1 MNGFELELNRFA
13 EHLAAQGNELNTIRS
28 YLYDLRQFFNFIH
41 EQKRNTED
49 VDTVLIRNYIHAL
62 FDLGMNPRSINRKI
76 STLKGFYNFLVLS
89 GRRTR
94 NPADDLEL
102 LKVGRRLPTTL
113 TLNEVTAI
121 IESVQGNDPRTL
133 RDRLALELLYGAGLR
148 ISELLDLKVTD
159 IMREEKL
166 LSVIGKG
173 DKQRLIP
180 FGQKADDALVLYLQS
195 GRPALA
201 KRTAAPNLILNTRG
215 KRLSRMGFLKILRL
229 YCRRAGVRKRVTPH
243 MFRHS
248 FATHLLENGAD
259 LRAVQELLG
268 HADIS
273 TTQIYTHV
281 DREYLKQVHRDF
293 HPRS

>member
-1 MNGFELELNRFA
+1 MNGFESELNRFA

-28 YLYDLRQFFNFIH
+28 YLYDLKQFFNFSH
-41 EQKRNTED
+41 ERHRSAED
-49 VDTVLIRNYIHAL
+49 VDTVLIRDYIHTL
-62 FDLGMNPRSINRKI
+62 FDLGLNPRSINRKI
-76 STLKGFYNFLVLS
+76 SSIKGFYNYLVIS
-89 GRRTR
+89 GRQSG
-94 NPADDLEL
+94 NPADELEL
-102 LKVGRRLPTTL
+102 LKVGRRLPSTL
-113 TLNEVTAI
+113 SLSEVTAI
-121 IESVQGNDPRTL
+121 IETVQGDDPRSL

-148 ISELLDLKVTD
+148 ISELLDLKITD

-180 FGQKADDALVLYLQS
+180 FGQKADNALALYLQA

-201 KRTAAPNLILNTRG
+201 KKTSMPNLILNVRG
-215 KRLSRMGFLKILRL
+215 KRLSRMGFLKILRR
-229 YCRRAGVRKRVTPH
+229 YCRQAGVRKRVTPH

-281 DREYLKQVHRDF
+281 DREYLKKVHREF
-293 HPRS
+293 HPRA